1 MTISDAPDHVPPAS
15 IWVVEDDASIGTG
28 LVRALEVQ
36 GHHVELA
43 RSLAEAR
50 ALEGVPDLVLL
61 DLGLPDGDG
70 TELCPEIVE
79 RFPNVRII
87 MVTARDSELEIVVGL
102 NSGAIDYLA
111 KPFRLAELLARIR
124 AQLRSKPYGN
134 SEPLQ
139 SVALGDLLIDRRA
152 RRVWVDGVE
161 SDLRA
166 KEFELLVRLA
176 DEPGAVVRRE
186 DLMSDVWDE
195 HWFGSTKTLDVHIC
209 SLRRHLGESASDAS
223 RITTIRGVG
232 YRLES

>member
-1 MTISDAPDHVPPAS
+1 MI
-15 IWVVEDDASIGTG
+15 EDDLSIGTG
-28 LVRALEVQ
+28 LVRALEGQ
-36 GHHVELA
+36 GHTVTLA
-43 RSLAEAR
+43 RTLADAR
-50 ALEGVPDLVLL
+50 ALDGEPDLVLL

-70 TELCPEIVE
+70 TELCPDLVQ

-87 MVTARDSELEIVVGL
+87 MVTARDSELDVVVGL
-102 NSGAIDYLA
+102 DSGAIDYLK
-111 KPFRLAELLARIR
+111 KPFHLAELLARVR
-124 AQLRSKPYGN
+124 AQLRAMPASSTEPSQR
-134 SEPLQ
+134 SE
-139 SVALGDLLIDRRA
+139 LGDLVIDRRA

-161 SDLRA
+161 ADLRV

-209 SLRRHLGESASDAS
+209 ALRRLLGETASDAS
-223 RITTIRGVG
+223 RITTVRGVG